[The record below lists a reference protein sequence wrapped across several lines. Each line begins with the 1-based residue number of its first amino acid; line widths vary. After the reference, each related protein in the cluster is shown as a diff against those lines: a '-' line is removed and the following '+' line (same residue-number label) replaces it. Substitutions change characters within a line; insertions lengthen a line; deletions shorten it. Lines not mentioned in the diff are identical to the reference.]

1 MKIQTQS
8 SKPKLSKTVKDILLS
23 LQQTD
28 AVVIKNNLQEIIL
41 EKPVKELL
49 DPKSDFR
56 MFHNFVLQ
64 NYVQSAEKEDGK
76 IVLTARPPKMT
87 QIVQDADSEAKIN
100 I

>member
-1 MKIQTQS
+1 MSLRNCHEIKSNFRDS
-8 SKPKLSKTVKDILLS
+8 S
-23 LQQTD
+23 
-28 AVVIKNNLQEIIL
+28 
-41 EKPVKELL
+41 L

-56 MFHNFVLQ
+56 MFHNFVIQ